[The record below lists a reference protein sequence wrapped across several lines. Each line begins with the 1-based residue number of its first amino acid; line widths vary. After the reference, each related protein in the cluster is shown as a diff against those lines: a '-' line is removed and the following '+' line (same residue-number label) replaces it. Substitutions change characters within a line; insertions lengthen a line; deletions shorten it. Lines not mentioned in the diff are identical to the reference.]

1 MNIEVLSYIISSN
14 LETVGES
21 NSKQMVNTI
30 NPHSY
35 CVAQKDTLFNKALKR
50 SDILLPDG
58 IGIVWATR
66 FLNGKRIPKIAGAD
80 LHNYCLEK
88 ANKTGKKVFYLGAAQ
103 STLDKIKSRL
113 KNEYPNVKAGFYSP
127 PYKAVFSNEDNQE
140 MIRQINDF
148 QPDFLFVGMTAPKQE
163 KWIYEHFDQLQVKT
177 TCAIGAVFDFYA
189 GTVKRP
195 NPFWIKLGLE
205 WLVRFIKEPK
215 RLAQRNLVST
225 PKFITAMIKEKLK
238 RRK

>member
-1 MNIEVLSYIISSN
+1 MNVEVFCYLISSN
-14 LETVGES
+14 LAEVGAS

-30 NPHSY
+30 NPHSF
-35 CVAQKDTLFNKALKR
+35 CVAEEDTKFKAALKR

-58 IGIVWATR
+58 IGIVLAAKI
-66 FLNGKRIPKIAGAD
+66 LKGKRISKIAGAD
-80 LHNYCLEK
+80 LHKYCLEQASK
-88 ANKTGKKVFYLGAAQ
+88 EGKSVFYLGAAP
-103 STLDKIKSRL
+103 STLEKIKARL
-113 KNEYPNVKAGFYSP
+113 EVEYPGLKAGFYSP
-127 PYKAVFSNEDNQE
+127 PYKTEFSEEDNQK
-140 MIRQINDF
+140 MINEVNGF